1 MNCYRLD
8 LGITTPLKRIASRRK
23 EMLNLPASQLVRVMG
38 RVLMI
43 ALLAAVRSGA
53 APPSAGALTN
63 AADILSL
70 STAQAS
76 LGLGVRLNGVVTAA
90 EPEWNGQF
98 YVQDDTSGIF
108 VNNLG
113 GPRPTPG
120 DRVEIDGNTASG
132 PFAPI
137 ISRPRW
143 KKLGTAPLPPAQPVS
158 AEQLMAGV
166 EACQRVEISGIV
178 RSVQVENSRAVL
190 DLATG
195 GYRVHVL
202 TRFPPG
208 IDPQSLVAARVRARG
223 TAVTRYN
230 ASLRQ
235 LITVSIYV
243 PDVADFIVEKAETVN
258 PFNQPVIAL
267 NSVAQYHRDDFPGKR
282 VHVKGI
288 VTCQRP
294 GEDLFL
300 KDETGGLEIET
311 RQPETFTPGD
321 VVEVVGFPKVENF
334 LPVLQDAFARKTG
347 EPNVKPVPQNA
358 SIRGIESGLHQADFI
373 TLQGKV
379 IDRIIRRVRLQM
391 TKQPM
396 PETVLVLQSSNAVF
410 TAQIDAP
417 DGKPE
422 LTSLLIGSSVEVSG
436 VCLTKTDNQ
445 GKVVS
450 FQILIPTAQDV
461 RVMQKPG
468 WLTPRHLLIC
478 VVVVLSILILISSW
492 AVMISKKN
500 SALNVLIGERE
511 KAQIELQQAN
521 DQLEE
526 RVRARTEQLEFQV
539 TARKESELQ
548 FKAVLGE
555 RTRLA
560 QELHDTVEQT
570 LTGIALQLDIAAK
583 LYAQN
588 PTDALSHLELARN
601 LMFRSQ
607 MEVRQSVWD
616 LRCLVQEQ
624 FDLSSA
630 LLERARQVT
639 SGTSIHVDLKIKGQ
653 VRALPEVVEENILR
667 IGHEALTNVVKH
679 ARATSV
685 NIHLE
690 FEPQQVVLRIQD
702 NGHGFVPQNAA
713 GPREGHFGLLG
724 MSERI
729 KRLGGQFNL
738 VSVPDKGT
746 TVQVAIQLDQ
756 PQETLLPGIVDQ
768 QYSHEETREDTHPDS

>member
-1 MNCYRLD
+1 MV
-8 LGITTPLKRIASRRK
+8 
-23 EMLNLPASQLVRVMG
+23 NLPASQFVRVMG

-76 LGLGVRLNGVVTAA
+76 LGIGVRLNGVVTAA

-98 YVQDDTSGIF
+98 YVQDNTGGIF

-113 GPRPTPG
+113 GARPAPG
-120 DRVEIDGNTASG
+120 DRVEIYGITALG

-137 ISRPRW
+137 ISKPRW
-143 KKLGTAPLPPAQPVS
+143 EKLGTAPLPPAKRVS

-166 EACQRVEISGIV
+166 EACQRVELSGIV
-178 RSVQVENSRAVL
+178 RSVQVENSRGVL

-267 NSVAQYHRDDFPGKR
+267 NSVAQYHRNDFPGER

-311 RQPETFTPGD
+311 GQPETFTPGD

-396 PETVLVLQSSNAVF
+396 PETVLVLQSGNAIF

-436 VCLTKTDNQ
+436 VCLTKIDNQ
-445 GKVVS
+445 GKMVS

-461 RVMQKPG
+461 RVVQKPS

-478 VVVVLSILILISSW
+478 VGAVLSILILISSW

-539 TARKESELQ
+539 TARKEAELQ

-583 LYAQN
+583 LHAQN
-588 PTDALSHLELARN
+588 PTDALNHLELARK

-639 SGTSIHVDLKIKGQ
+639 SGIGIHVDLKIKGQ

-746 TVQVAIQLDQ
+746 TVQVVIQLDQ

-768 QYSHEETREDTHPDS
+768 QYSHEETREDTHPNS

>member
-1 MNCYRLD
+1 MV
-8 LGITTPLKRIASRRK
+8 
-23 EMLNLPASQLVRVMG
+23 NLPASQLVRIVG
-38 RVLMI
+38 HVLMM
-43 ALLAAVRSGA
+43 ALLAAGRSGA
-53 APPSAGALTN
+53 APPPPVALTN

-76 LGLGVRLNGVVTAA
+76 LGMGVRLNGIVTAA

-98 YVQDDTSGIF
+98 YVQDNTGGIF

-113 GPRPTPG
+113 GARLAPG
-120 DRVEIDGNTASG
+120 DRVEIYGITASG

-137 ISRPRW
+137 ISKPRW
-143 KKLGTAPLPPAQPVS
+143 EKLGTAPLPPAKPVS
-158 AEQLMAGV
+158 AEQLMVGI

-178 RSVQVENSRAVL
+178 RSVRVESSRLVL
-190 DLATG
+190 ELATG
-195 GYRVHVL
+195 RYRVHVL

-208 IDPQSLVAARVRARG
+208 MDPQSLVAARVRARG

-300 KDETGGLEIET
+300 KDETGGLEIQT
-311 RQPETFTPGD
+311 SQPETFAPGD
-321 VVEVVGFPKVENF
+321 VVEVVGFPEVENF
-334 LPVLQDAFARKTG
+334 LPVLQDAFVRNTG
-347 EPNVKPVPQNA
+347 EPNVKPVPQNV
-358 SIRGIESGLHQADFI
+358 SVKGIESGLHQADFI
-373 TLQGKV
+373 MLQGKV
-379 IDRIIRRVRLQM
+379 IDRIVRRVRLQM
-391 TKQPM
+391 TEQPM

-422 LTSLLIGSSVEVSG
+422 LTSLLIGSSVEVNG

-461 RVMQKPG
+461 RVVQKPS

-478 VVVVLSILILISSW
+478 VGAALSILILISSW
-492 AVMISKKN
+492 TVAISKKN
-500 SALNVLIGERE
+500 SALNILIGERE
-511 KAQIELQQAN
+511 KAQIELQQAH
-521 DQLEE
+521 DLLEE
-526 RVRARTEQLEFQV
+526 RVKERTDQLKFEM

-548 FKAVLGE
+548 FKAVLTE

-560 QELHDTVEQT
+560 QELHDTLEQS
-570 LTGIALQLDIAAK
+570 LTGIGLQLAAAGK
-583 LYAQN
+583 LSLSQ
-588 PTDALSHLELARN
+588 PDAAIHHLELARN
-601 LMFRSQ
+601 LITQ
-607 MEVRQSVWD
+607 TQVEVRRSIWD
-616 LRCLVQEQ
+616 LRSRELEQ
-624 FDLSSA
+624 FDLPSA
-630 LLERARQVT
+630 LLRSARQIT
-639 SGTSIHVDLKIKGQ
+639 EGTNTQVEVETKGQ
-653 VRALPEVVEENILR
+653 VQGLSEIVEENLLR
-667 IGHEALTNVVKH
+667 IGQEALTNVVKH
-679 ARATSV
+679 SGASLV
-685 NIHLE
+685 KIELE
-690 FEPQQVVLRIQD
+690 FGPQGVVLQVSD
-702 NGHGFVPQNAA
+702 NGCGFNLEDGVHSKAN
-713 GPREGHFGLLG
+713 RFGLLG
-724 MSERI
+724 MSERA
-729 KRLGGQFNL
+729 KRLNGRIVLTSSPGG
-738 VSVPDKGT
+738 GT
-746 TVQVAIQLDQ
+746 TVQVEIPSSPPPEAE
-756 PQETLLPGIVDQ
+756 PPVST
-768 QYSHEETREDTHPDS
+768 DTSRFA

>member
-1 MNCYRLD
+1 MV
-8 LGITTPLKRIASRRK
+8 K
-23 EMLNLPASQLVRVMG
+23 LPASQLVRVMG

-76 LGLGVRLNGVVTAA
+76 LGIGVRLNGIVTAA

-98 YVQDDTSGIF
+98 YVQDNTGGIF

-113 GPRPTPG
+113 GARPAPG
-120 DRVEIDGNTASG
+120 DRVEIYGITALG

-137 ISRPRW
+137 ISKPRW
-143 KKLGTAPLPPAQPVS
+143 EKLGTAPLPPAKPVS

-178 RSVQVENSRAVL
+178 RSVQVENSRGVL

-243 PDVADFIVEKAETVN
+243 PDVADFIVEKTETVN

-267 NSVAQYHRDDFPGKR
+267 NSVAQYHRDDFTGKR

-311 RQPETFTPGD
+311 SQPETFAPGD

-396 PETVLVLQSSNAVF
+396 PETVLVLQSGNAIF

-436 VCLTKTDNQ
+436 VCLTKIDNQ
-445 GKVVS
+445 GKMVS

-461 RVMQKPG
+461 RVVQKPS

-478 VVVVLSILILISSW
+478 VGAVLSILILISSW
-492 AVMISKKN
+492 TVAISKKN

-511 KAQIELQQAN
+511 KAQIELQQAH
-521 DQLEE
+521 DLLEE
-526 RVRARTEQLEFQV
+526 RVKERTAQLKFEM

-548 FKAVLGE
+548 FKAVLTE

-560 QELHDTVEQT
+560 QELHDTLEQS
-570 LTGIALQLDIAAK
+570 LTGIGLQLATAGK
-583 LYAQN
+583 LS
-588 PTDALSHLELARN
+588 LSQPDTAIHHLELARN
-601 LMFRSQ
+601 LITQ
-607 MEVRQSVWD
+607 TQVEVRRSIWD
-616 LRCLVQEQ
+616 LRSRELEQ
-624 FDLSSA
+624 FDLPSA
-630 LLERARQVT
+630 LLRSARQIT
-639 SGTSIHVDLKIKGQ
+639 EGTNIQVEVETKGQ
-653 VRALPEVVEENILR
+653 VQGLSEIVEENLLR
-667 IGHEALTNVVKH
+667 IGQEALTNVVKH
-679 ARATSV
+679 SGASLV
-685 NIHLE
+685 KIELE
-690 FEPQQVVLRIQD
+690 LGLQGVVLQVSD
-702 NGHGFVPQNAA
+702 NGCGFNLEDGVHSKAN
-713 GPREGHFGLLG
+713 RFGLLG
-724 MSERI
+724 MSERA
-729 KRLGGQFNL
+729 KRLNGRVVLTSSPGG
-738 VSVPDKGT
+738 GT
-746 TVQVAIQLDQ
+746 TMRVEIPSSPPPEADPPVSTDASQFA
-756 PQETLLPGIVDQ
+756 
-768 QYSHEETREDTHPDS
+768 

>member
-1 MNCYRLD
+1 MVNPP
-8 LGITTPLKRIASRRK
+8 T
-23 EMLNLPASQLVRVMG
+23 SQLVRVMG

-461 RVMQKPG
+461 RVMQKPS

-588 PTDALSHLELARN
+588 PTDALNHLELARK

-667 IGHEALTNVVKH
+667 IGQEALTNVVKH

-702 NGHGFVPQNAA
+702 NGHGFVPQTAA

-756 PQETLLPGIVDQ
+756 PQGTLLPGIVDQ

>member
-1 MNCYRLD
+1 MIER
-8 LGITTPLKRIASRRK
+8 T
-23 EMLNLPASQLVRVMG
+23 VRQG
-38 RVLMI
+38 R
-43 ALLAAVRSGA
+43 
-53 APPSAGALTN
+53 
-63 AADILSL
+63 
-70 STAQAS
+70 
-76 LGLGVRLNGVVTAA
+76 RLNT
-90 EPEWNGQF
+90 
-98 YVQDDTSGIF
+98 T
-108 VNNLG
+108 
-113 GPRPTPG
+113 T
-120 DRVEIDGNTASG
+120 
-132 PFAPI
+132 
-137 ISRPRW
+137 
-143 KKLGTAPLPPAQPVS
+143 
-158 AEQLMAGV
+158 
-166 EACQRVEISGIV
+166 
-178 RSVQVENSRAVL
+178 
-190 DLATG
+190 
-195 GYRVHVL
+195 
-202 TRFPPG
+202 
-208 IDPQSLVAARVRARG
+208 
-223 TAVTRYN
+223 
-230 ASLRQ
+230 
-235 LITVSIYV
+235 
-243 PDVADFIVEKAETVN
+243 
-258 PFNQPVIAL
+258 
-267 NSVAQYHRDDFPGKR
+267 
-282 VHVKGI
+282 
-288 VTCQRP
+288 
-294 GEDLFL
+294 
-300 KDETGGLEIET
+300 
-311 RQPETFTPGD
+311 
-321 VVEVVGFPKVENF
+321 
-334 LPVLQDAFARKTG
+334 
-347 EPNVKPVPQNA
+347 
-358 SIRGIESGLHQADFI
+358 
-373 TLQGKV
+373 
-379 IDRIIRRVRLQM
+379 
-391 TKQPM
+391 
-396 PETVLVLQSSNAVF
+396 LVLQGTNVTF
-410 TAQIDAP
+410 TAEAD
-417 DGKPE
+417 DGQGQLE
-422 LTSLLIGSSVEVSG
+422 LGTIPISSVVEVSG
-436 VCLTKTDNQ
+436 ICLTEIDSDGKLRSFRILMQ
-445 GKVVS
+445 GPED
-450 FQILIPTAQDV
+450 FRII
-461 RVMQKPG
+461 QKPS
-468 WLTPRHLLIC
+468 WLTPQRLLIGFAIVC
-478 VVVVLSILILISSW
+478 SVLIVFVSW
-492 AVMISKKN
+492 TVMVSRKN
-500 SALNVLIGERE
+500 LVLNVLIRERD
-511 KAQIELQQAN
+511 KAQIALQQAN

-667 IGHEALTNVVKH
+667 IGQEALTNVVKH

-702 NGHGFVPQNAA
+702 NGHGFVPQNAV

>member
-1 MNCYRLD
+1 MV
-8 LGITTPLKRIASRRK
+8 K
-23 EMLNLPASQLVRVMG
+23 LPASQLVRVVG

-43 ALLAAVRSGA
+43 ALLAAVRPGA

-76 LGLGVRLNGVVTAA
+76 LGMGVRLNGVVTAA

-98 YVQDDTSGIF
+98 YVQDDTGGIF

-113 GPRPTPG
+113 GARPAPG
-120 DRVEIDGNTASG
+120 DRVEIYGLTAPG

-137 ISRPRW
+137 ISKPRW
-143 KKLGTAPLPPAQPVS
+143 EKLGTAPLPPAQPVS

-178 RSVQVENSRAVL
+178 RSVQVENTRGVL

-202 TRFPPG
+202 TRIPPG
-208 IDPQSLVAARVRARG
+208 MDPQSLVAARVRARG

-243 PDVADFIVEKAETVN
+243 PDVTDFIVEKTETVN

-267 NSVAQYHRDDFPGKR
+267 NSVAQYHRDDFTGKR

-311 RQPETFTPGD
+311 SQPETFAPGD

-396 PETVLVLQSSNAVF
+396 PETVLVLQSGNAIF

-417 DGKPE
+417 YGKPE

-436 VCLTKTDNQ
+436 VCLTKIDNQ
-445 GKVVS
+445 GKMVS

-461 RVMQKPG
+461 RVVQKPS

-478 VVVVLSILILISSW
+478 VGAVLSILILISSW
-492 AVMISKKN
+492 TVAISKKN

-511 KAQIELQQAN
+511 KAQIELQQAH
-521 DQLEE
+521 DLLEE
-526 RVRARTEQLEFQV
+526 RVKERTAQLKFEM

-548 FKAVLGE
+548 FKAVLTE

-560 QELHDTVEQT
+560 QELHDTLEQS
-570 LTGIALQLDIAAK
+570 LTGIGLQLATAGK
-583 LYAQN
+583 LS
-588 PTDALSHLELARN
+588 LSQPDTAIHHLELARN
-601 LMFRSQ
+601 LITQ
-607 MEVRQSVWD
+607 TQVEVRRSIWD
-616 LRCLVQEQ
+616 LRSRELEQ
-624 FDLSSA
+624 FDLPSA
-630 LLERARQVT
+630 LLRSARQIT
-639 SGTSIHVDLKIKGQ
+639 EGTNIQVEVETKGQ
-653 VRALPEVVEENILR
+653 VQGLSEIVEENLLR
-667 IGHEALTNVVKH
+667 IGQEALTNVVKH
-679 ARATSV
+679 SGASLV
-685 NIHLE
+685 KIELE
-690 FEPQQVVLRIQD
+690 LGLQGVVLQVSD
-702 NGHGFVPQNAA
+702 NGCGFNLEDGVHSKAN
-713 GPREGHFGLLG
+713 RFGLLG
-724 MSERI
+724 MSERA
-729 KRLGGQFNL
+729 KRLNGRVVLTSSPGG
-738 VSVPDKGT
+738 GT
-746 TVQVAIQLDQ
+746 TMRVEIPSSPPPEADPPVSTDASQFA
-756 PQETLLPGIVDQ
+756 
-768 QYSHEETREDTHPDS
+768 

>member
-1 MNCYRLD
+1 
-8 LGITTPLKRIASRRK
+8 
-23 EMLNLPASQLVRVMG
+23 MG

-43 ALLAAVRSGA
+43 ALLAAVRSGS
-53 APPSAGALTN
+53 APPSAEALTN

-76 LGLGVRLNGVVTAA
+76 LGIGVRLNGVVTAA

-137 ISRPRW
+137 ISRSRW

-300 KDETGGLEIET
+300 KDKTGGLEIET
-311 RQPETFTPGD
+311 GQPETFTPGD

-396 PETVLVLQSSNAVF
+396 PETVLVLQSGNAIF
-410 TAQIDAP
+410 TAQVDAP

-436 VCLTKTDNQ
+436 VCLTKIDNQ

-461 RVMQKPG
+461 RVVQKPS

-478 VVVVLSILILISSW
+478 VGAVLSILILISSW
-492 AVMISKKN
+492 TVAISKKN

-511 KAQIELQQAN
+511 KAQNELQQAN

-526 RVRARTEQLEFQV
+526 RVRARTKQLEFQV

-588 PTDALSHLELARN
+588 PTDALNHLELARN

-639 SGTSIHVDLKIKGQ
+639 SGTGIHVDLKIKGQ

-702 NGHGFVPQNAA
+702 NGHGFVPQNAV

-746 TVQVAIQLDQ
+746 TLQVAIQLDQ
-756 PQETLLPGIVDQ
+756 PQGTLLPGIVDQ